1 MNISFRRALRGAFD
15 WKNWAIAL
23 TATFCAVVPSGVAA
37 QDIATVKPG
46 VLTVVVYPFMP
57 HIGNENGTLVGLDG
71 ELLTDA
77 ADKLGLA
84 IETQDA
90 DFAGALAA
98 VQSGRA
104 DIVVGNVS
112 WTAQRAEAGLF
123 TDPPYYASTVLIQ
136 KPDANIERVADLE
149 GQAVGYLSGA
159 LQAKAIPTIPGVT
172 PRAYPTIDAG
182 LLDVAA
188 GRIVGFFTQPLVA
201 AYAVQANPRLGSEL
215 RAVTLAPPTEAELE
229 QYPDW
234 QLFNP
239 FQGGWYTSR
248 ESQALVDALNDIIRD
263 SYESGFAAETVEK
276 WGGDPELF
284 LTPVLP
290 LFEDQ
295 RRGVDRPDDWQ
306 APSIE

>member
-1 MNISFRRALRGAFD
+1 MKLSSDRRVTGAWKGWALAVAT
-15 WKNWAIAL
+15 AIC
-23 TATFCAVVPSGVAA
+23 ATFPVFAVA
-37 QDIATVKPG
+37 QEITTVKPG

-57 HIGNENGTLVGLDG
+57 HISNDNGKLVGLDG
-71 ELLTDA
+71 DLLNDA
-77 ADKLGLA
+77 AAKLGLT
-84 IETQDA
+84 IEAQDA

-98 VQSGRA
+98 VQAGRA

-136 KPDANIERVADLE
+136 KPGANIEKVADLE
-149 GQAVGYLSGA
+149 GHAVGYLSGA
-159 LQAKAIPTIPGVT
+159 LQAKAVPTIPGAT

-188 GRIVGFFTQPLVA
+188 GRVAGFFTQPLVA
-201 AYAVQANPRLGSEL
+201 AYAVQANPRLGNEL
-215 RAVTLAPPTEAELE
+215 RPVTLAPPTAAELE
-229 QYPDW
+229 KYPDW

-239 FQGGWYTSR
+239 FQGGWYTSKN
-248 ESQALVDALNDIIRD
+248 SQALVDKLNEIIRTY
-263 SYESGFAAETVEK
+263 YESGFAAETVKK

-284 LTPVLP
+284 LKPVLP

-295 RRGVDRPDDWQ
+295 RHGVDRPDDWK